1 MITLQQTIA
10 RRKVVY
16 FVILKAVEAIP
27 SHQYNIRMVCIYYIV
42 PHKFCIYWML
52 EIQNSRAARLL
63 VFSNINKYYAKKC
76 ESYPR
81 YGVRHEEDVIFVFSM
96 C

>member
-1 MITLQQTIA
+1 
-10 RRKVVY
+10 
-16 FVILKAVEAIP
+16 
-27 SHQYNIRMVCIYYIV
+27 
-42 PHKFCIYWML
+42 ML